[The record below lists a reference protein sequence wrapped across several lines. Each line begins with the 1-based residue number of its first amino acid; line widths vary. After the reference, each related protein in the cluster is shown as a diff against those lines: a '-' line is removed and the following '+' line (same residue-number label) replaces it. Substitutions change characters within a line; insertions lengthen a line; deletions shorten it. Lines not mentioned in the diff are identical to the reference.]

1 MRLHSSIRPTVAA
14 CALALGS
21 LLPGLQ
27 SASILFVSD
36 NGPKGTQVG
45 SDGVTRGAFY
55 PAASTSGVPYVDQP
69 FVDLLVAAG
78 HLVTRY
84 NPASTAMSLDD
95 VPLINSHDLVIA
107 ATALNSG
114 PFNLN
119 SRGAKW
125 NTMVTAPMIYTKS
138 TLVRRDRTGF
148 LLDNKE
154 FDCAA
159 DASTTASGKWTLTE
173 PNHPIFA
180 GIPRSSVGGK
190 EVMDRFANVRVAT
203 PANNRG
209 TSIQYFRL
217 SIDGVDQGI
226 ANEPEPGGR
235 VLATIDFNPLDPGV
249 NIPAGQAPAVNPS
262 YVATGYAVV
271 EWPAGTVVRTTQV
284 PDGSETLA
292 GYRLLF
298 ACGTRDASGSVTSS
312 PNPQAGRS
320 TCPPTA
326 RKCSST
332 RSSMPSAS
340 PPPIGGPTPLAT
352 FRGPAPTGPAQP
364 RGRTT
369 ATPYSARRAR
379 APCWSRPPRPCTSS
393 TSACRVS

>member
-1 MRLHSSIRPTVAA
+1 MRLHPSLAPTVV
-14 CALALGS
+14 ALALACGS
-21 LLPGLQ
+21 LSSALQ

-55 PAASTSGVPYVDQP
+55 PAASTSGIPYVDQP

-78 HLVTRY
+78 HSVTRY
-84 NPASTAMSLDD
+84 NPASTVMSLDD

-159 DASTTASGKWTLTE
+159 DASTTASGKWTLVE
-173 PNHPIFA
+173 PSHPIFA

-190 EVMDRFANVRVAT
+190 EVMDQFANVRVAT

-217 SIDGVDQGI
+217 SIGGVD
-226 ANEPEPGGR
+226 
-235 VLATIDFNPLDPGV
+235 
-249 NIPAGQAPAVNPS
+249 
-262 YVATGYAVV
+262 
-271 EWPAGTVVRTTQV
+271 
-284 PDGSETLA
+284 
-292 GYRLLF
+292 
-298 ACGTRDASGSVTSS
+298 
-312 PNPQAGRS
+312 
-320 TCPPTA
+320 
-326 RKCSST
+326 
-332 RSSMPSAS
+332 
-340 PPPIGGPTPLAT
+340 
-352 FRGPAPTGPAQP
+352 
-364 RGRTT
+364 
-369 ATPYSARRAR
+369 
-379 APCWSRPPRPCTSS
+379 
-393 TSACRVS
+393 